1 MSPKMIS
8 PLLPSWILTFST
20 GTYSMTVNLY
30 ESPLLGLS
38 TDVTLIVVS
47 PGATAVTRP
56 SLTVATFGLDEFHV
70 TACSDAVAGNTSH
83 SSC

>member
-1 MSPKMIS
+1 MIFTS
-8 PLLPSWILTFST
+8 ST
-20 GTYSMTVNLY
+20 GIYCSTVNLY
-30 ESPLLGLS
+30 ESLLLGLS

-56 SLTVATFGLDEFHV
+56 SLTVAAYGLDEFH
-70 TACSDAVAGNTSH
+70 TTDLSDAVAGDTSH